1 LPVTGRAE
9 KQADVVFFFERQAQ
23 FIRCESRPAD
33 GGTGYELM
41 VLYPDGRE
49 EIEHFLDTV
58 DLNRRE
64 RELETSLTSAGWF
77 GPHGRVI

>member
-1 LPVTGRAE
+1 M
-9 KQADVVFFFERQAQ
+9 VFFFERQSQ

-33 GGTGYELM
+33 VGPGYELM

-49 EIEHFLDTV
+49 EIEHFDDTV
-58 DLNRRE
+58 DLNRRQL
-64 RELETSLTSAGWF
+64 ELETTLVSAGWF

>member
-1 LPVTGRAE
+1 LPVVGRAE

>member
-1 LPVTGRAE
+1 LPTVDSAE
-9 KQADVVFFFERQAQ
+9 RLTVVVFFFERQTQ
-23 FIRCESRPAD
+23 FIRCESRPSDSGA
-33 GGTGYELM
+33 GYELM

-49 EIEHFLDTV
+49 EIEHFVDTV
-58 DLNRRE
+58 DLNRRQ